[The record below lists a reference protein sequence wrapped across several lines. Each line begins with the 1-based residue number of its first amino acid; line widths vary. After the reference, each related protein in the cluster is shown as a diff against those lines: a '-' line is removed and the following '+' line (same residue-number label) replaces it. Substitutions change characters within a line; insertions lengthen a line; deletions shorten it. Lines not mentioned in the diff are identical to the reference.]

1 MRRYKHNNI
10 IQSLGQSTVNT
21 NEVSAIFNI
30 GAHDNLIATTTVIT
44 MDRLEI
50 GDEIFVAMRSKE
62 DGGSHISSSVN
73 EPSIHF
79 VGHKIAD

>member
-44 MDRLEI
+44 MDRLES
-50 GDEIFVAMRSKE
+50 GDEIFVAMRW
-62 DGGSHISSSVN
+62 ISDRN
-73 EPSIHF
+73 RN
-79 VGHKIAD
+79 KNKQAY